1 MVLSLEQFEIIEE
14 YIKNNPNSRGHF
26 SRFES
31 TQKILK
37 QTEKKIKK
45 NKLLKLISQ
54 YAAAKPFIN

>member
-45 NKLLKLISQ
+45 KITKDDFAVCSR
-54 YAAAKPFIN
+54 